1 MQKINIDKIYSYFL
15 LLFCFILPLSGMA
28 RAVPNIILIVLA
40 VLLPFHNLR
49 KSFQIIK
56 KELIAIL
63 LFISIIVINTAL
75 FSRWEDTGEI
85 IRFMYIPLIL
95 LLFFSIEDIKPYIK
109 SFLIGTFLILFLS
122 SIRIALM
129 YINEGNF
136 EIVEGDKVNKIL
148 LGERPYLGFL
158 YFMAACFSFYFYTSA
173 TKNINRI
180 IYSILIILFCFFIFL
195 IAARLALIVVVISSI
210 LALFYFRKKIKFNYK
225 IGLLLSLFL
234 IGLLYTFSVN
244 ISERLYIE
252 KGYKNF
258 IVAEPRYYIWNCVY
272 DILPDNSK
280 DFVFGKGDKNIKNEL
295 LECYAN
301 KDIFISSEQREWFLN
316 GRLYK
321 THNQFIDL
329 LLGQGIIVFILCLFF
344 FVYEIIKNR
353 NNFFATSLLLSI
365 FLFFSVENVLKTQLG
380 CMIVALVL
388 CFIFKNKKS
397 TSTDNPAT

>member
-1 MQKINIDKIYSYFL
+1 MQKINIDKIYSYLL

-63 LFISIIVINTAL
+63 LFISIIVVNTAL

-95 LLFFSIEDIKPYIK
+95 LLFFSIKDIKPYIK

-129 YINEGNF
+129 YINEGNI
-136 EIVEGDKVNKIL
+136 EIAEGDKVNKIL

-158 YFMAACFSFYFYTSA
+158 YFMAACFSFYFYTST

-195 IAARLALIVVVISSI
+195 IAARLALLVVVISSI

-225 IGLLLSLFL
+225 KGLLLSLFL
-234 IGLLYTFSVN
+234 IGLLYAFSGN
-244 ISERLYIE
+244 IYERFYIE

-258 IVAEPRYYIWNCVY
+258 IAGEPRYYIWNCAY

-280 DFVFGKGDKNIKNEL
+280 DFVFGKSYKNINNEL
-295 LECYAN
+295 LECYTN
-301 KDIFISSEQREWFLN
+301 KSIFTSSEQREYFLN
-316 GRLYK
+316 DK
-321 THNQFIDL
+321 FNTHNQFIDL
-329 LLGQGIIVFILCLFF
+329 LLGQGIIVFLLCLFF

-353 NNFFATSLLLSI
+353 NNFFAISLLLSL
-365 FLFFSVENVLKTQLG
+365 FLFFSVENLLKRQLG